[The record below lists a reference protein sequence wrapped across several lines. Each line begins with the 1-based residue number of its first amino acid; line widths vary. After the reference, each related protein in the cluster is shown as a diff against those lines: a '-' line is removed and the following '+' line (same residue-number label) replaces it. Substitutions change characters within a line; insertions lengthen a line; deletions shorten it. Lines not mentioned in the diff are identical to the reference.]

1 MAKHNIV
8 KNYGIQKMV
17 ELYAEN
23 ATTKR
28 KKRNH
33 IDYDKKN
40 CNSDNLI
47 TLCRVCH
54 IKTNFNRSYWIN
66 YFKELKKYE

>member
-1 MAKHNIV
+1 
-8 KNYGIQKMV
+8 MV

-23 ATTKR
+23 ATMKP
-28 KKRNH
+28 KRNH

-47 TLCRVCH
+47 TLCRSCH
-54 IKTNFNRSYWIN
+54 RKTNFNRENWIK
-66 YFKELKKYE
+66 YFNG